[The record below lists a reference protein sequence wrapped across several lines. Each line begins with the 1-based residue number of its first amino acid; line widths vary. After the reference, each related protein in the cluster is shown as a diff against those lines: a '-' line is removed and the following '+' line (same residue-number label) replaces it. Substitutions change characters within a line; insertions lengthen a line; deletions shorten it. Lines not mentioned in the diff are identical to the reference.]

1 MPTQGFIYLHR
12 EVVLMLTVL
21 QHGNFKWKNKCYFK
35 KCLLITLQQSMHYE
49 YSRLKC
55 HLIEHGIIH
64 DAILR
69 KPRIMILKCYNKV
82 L

>member
-1 MPTQGFIYLHR
+1 MVILSEKTNAPLKIF
-12 EVVLMLTVL
+12 
-21 QHGNFKWKNKCYFK
+21 
-35 KCLLITLQQSMHYE
+35 LLITLQQSMHYE
-49 YSRLKC
+49 YTRLKC
-55 HLIEHGIIH
+55 YLIEHGIIH